1 MIRIGFNDDEI
12 DESQYDENG
21 EPIVKKRGDVFED
34 IDKRNLTVYI
44 PERRIQQMKDE
55 FDCVVVHDFGDE
67 YHLSEEERIAKNKFY
82 EAFKVFSK
90 CKHKYRKLDE
100 YVKAM
105 REALKCLD
113 FVAQNNGVY
122 PPDKFKKLYFRDKIA
137 INGLT
142 LPQFKG
148 KERKSISWDYLTEF
162 ILSDSDPSEIL
173 PNNKYD
179 EILTS
184 DELEDL
190 EDKLFSKGELER
202 ILRPLTEEEELEQS
216 LPFDVDEDDQDDKNV
231 VVFLNNKQTK
241 KLIKAQPE
249 FIHEIK
255 EMRRDR
261 KKIER
266 MSRFVYDITQD
277 DIEAIARYDSKHNFQ
292 SPSDVPKFKGDLMND
307 NDYNRYLLELEYFEQ
322 ENVKVNYYGKLKSL
336 EQIKEL
342 ELKQLLEKNNWNIR
356 NLYGN
361 KEKEAK
367 LRKIRKREKKR
378 EQEIRDKLVA
388 VQERRKRRLGEE
400 EEIPSKKGKSKK
412 SKKKKKKSK
421 DIYVDKKEVSQKEQ
435 FKKENSEYI
444 DDLLLGSVD
453 RLDGGFKEYKE
464 EALDWSWDNIL
475 E

>member
-21 EPIVKKRGDVFED
+21 DPIVKKRGDVFED
-34 IDKRNLTVYI
+34 IEKRNLTVFI

-55 FDCVVVHDFGDE
+55 FDCVVVNDFGDE

-122 PPDKFKKLYFRDKIA
+122 PPDEFKKMYFRNKIV

-148 KERKSISWDYLTEF
+148 RERKTISWDYLTDF
-162 ILSDSDPSEIL
+162 ILSDRDPSEIL
-173 PNNKYD
+173 PNNKHD
-179 EILTS
+179 EILTP
-184 DELEDL
+184 DELEEL
-190 EDKLFSKGELER
+190 EDKLFSEGELER
-202 ILRPLTEEEELEQS
+202 ILRPKTEEEEYEQN
-216 LPFDVDEDDQDDKNV
+216 LPFDVDEDDQDGKNV
-231 VVFLNNKQTK
+231 VVFLTNKQSK
-241 KLIKAQPE
+241 KFIKAQPE
-249 FIHEIK
+249 FINEIK
-255 EMRRDR
+255 EMRRESRKIDR
-261 KKIER
+261 L
-266 MSRFVYDITQD
+266 SRFVYDITQD
-277 DIEAIARYDSKHNFQ
+277 DLEAISMYDAKHNFQ

-307 NDYNRYLLELEYFEQ
+307 KDYRKYLLELEDFEK

-336 EQIKEL
+336 EQIQEL

-356 NLYGN
+356 NLYEN

-367 LRKIRKREKKR
+367 LRKIRKRDKKR
-378 EQEIRDKLVA
+378 EKELRDKLVA

-400 EEIPSKKGKSKK
+400 VDNTSKKNKK
-412 SKKKKKKSK
+412 SKKKKKKNK
-421 DIYVDKKEVSQKEQ
+421 DNNVDKKQKSKVSNY
-435 FKKENSEYI
+435 KKRVNEDM
-444 DDLLLGSVD
+444 DDFLLETAG

-464 EALDWSWDNIL
+464 ETLDWSWDNIL
-475 E
+475 D